1 MTPVTLLMTV
11 AGFLLLFAGGEFLLR
26 GAVGLS
32 RALGL
37 SPLLIGL
44 TVVAAATS
52 MPELVV
58 TLTAGLEDLQDIGV
72 GNIVGSNIA
81 NILLILGVAALL
93 HPMRTPPSLVVRD
106 AGAMLL
112 ATAALVGFGL
122 TGALT
127 RWHGG
132 VMLALLAGYL
142 VFSYWSDTRRPNRTA
157 ERPEAGAAEVPPE
170 LMGSALGMPRALLL
184 TLLGAAG
191 LVVGS
196 DWLIEGGVAVART
209 AGVSETVIGATL
221 VALGTSLPELAAAV
235 VSALRRHPDV
245 ALGNVL
251 GSNIFNLLMVLG
263 TLALIAPVQLSAEVL
278 HFDLWALGA
287 ATLGVV
293 IVMLSRWRISR
304 LEGAIFVALYLVYI
318 VVQFVPADGAWR

>member
-1 MTPVTLLMTV
+1 MTTATLLMTV
-11 AGFLLLFAGGEFLLR
+11 AGFVVLFLGGEFLLR

-37 SPLLIGL
+37 SQLLIGL

-58 TLTAGLEDLQDIGV
+58 TLTAGLEELPDVGV
-72 GNIVGSNIA
+72 GTIVGSNIA
-81 NILLILGVAALL
+81 NILLILGVAAVL
-93 HPMRTPPSLVVRD
+93 HPVLTPPRLVVRD

-112 ATAALVGFGL
+112 ATAAFIGFGL

-127 RWHGG
+127 QWHGAA
-132 VMLALLAGYL
+132 MLGLLMLYL
-142 VFSYWSDTRRPNRTA
+142 VFSYWSERRRPNHG
-157 ERPEAGAAEVPPE
+157 EAGPEIPAELGV
-170 LMGSALGMPRALLL
+170 SALHVPRALLAIL
-184 TLLGAAG
+184 FGSGA

-196 DWLIEGGVAVART
+196 HWLIDGGVAIARA

-221 VALGTSLPELAAAV
+221 VAFGTSLPELAAAI
-235 VSALRRHPDV
+235 VSALRRHPDI

-263 TLALIAPVQLSAEVL
+263 ALAVIAPVRLAPEIL
-278 HFDLWALGA
+278 RFDIWVLGA

-293 IVMLSRWRISR
+293 IVMMSRWRVSR
-304 LEGAIFVALYLVYI
+304 LEGAIFVALYTVYI
-318 VVQFVPADGAWR
+318 AIQFQPAQGTGT

>member
-1 MTPVTLLMTV
+1 MTPVTILMTV
-11 AGFLLLFAGGEFLLR
+11 AGFVVLFVGGEFLLR

-32 RALGL
+32 RAFGL

-58 TLTAGLEDLQDIGV
+58 TLTAGLEQLPDVGV

-81 NILLILGVAALL
+81 NTLLILGVAAVL
-93 HPMRTPPSLVVRD
+93 HPVQTPPRLVVRD

-112 ATAALVGFGL
+112 ATAAFLGFGL

-127 RWHGG
+127 RWHGA
-132 VMLALLAGYL
+132 VMLALLLVYL
-142 VFSYWSDTRRPNRTA
+142 VFSYWSERRRPGPVPGEQEIPA
-157 ERPEAGAAEVPPE
+157 E
-170 LMGSALGMPRALLL
+170 LGISVLHVPRALVAVLF
-184 TLLGAAG
+184 GAGA
-191 LVVGS
+191 LIVGS
-196 DWLIEGGVAVART
+196 HWLIEGGVAIARA

-221 VALGTSLPELAAAV
+221 VAVGTSLPELAAAI

-263 TLALIAPVQLSAEVL
+263 ALALIAPVQLAAEVL
-278 HFDLWALGA
+278 RFDIWVLGA
-287 ATLGVV
+287 VTLGVV
-293 IVMLSRWRISR
+293 AVMMSRWRVSR
-304 LEGAIFVALYLVYI
+304 LEGAIFVALYVGYI
-318 VVQFVPADGAWR
+318 VAQFTPAPERGL

>member
-11 AGFLLLFAGGEFLLR
+11 AGFVVLFVGGEFLLR
-26 GAVGLS
+26 GAVGMS

-58 TLTAGLEDLQDIGV
+58 TLTAGLEELPDVGV
-72 GNIVGSNIA
+72 GNIIGSNIA
-81 NILLILGVAALL
+81 NTLLILGVAAVL
-93 HPMRTPPSLVVRD
+93 HPIQTPPRLVVRD

-112 ATAALVGFGL
+112 ATAAFVGFGV

-132 VMLALLAGYL
+132 VMLALLSLYL
-142 VFSYWSDTRRPNRTA
+142 MFSYASERRRPDLG
-157 ERPEAGAAEVPPE
+157 ERETEVPAQ
-170 LMGSALGMPRALLL
+170 LGVSAMHLPRALLAIL
-184 TLLGAAG
+184 FGAGA
-191 LVVGS
+191 LVMGS
-196 DWLIEGGVAVART
+196 HWLIDGGVTIARA

-221 VALGTSLPELAAAV
+221 VAVGTSLPELAAAI

-263 TLALIAPVQLSAEVL
+263 TLAIIAPVQLAAEVL
-278 HFDLWALGA
+278 RFDIWVLGA
-287 ATLGVV
+287 VTLGVV
-293 IVMLSRWRISR
+293 IVMMSRWRVTR
-304 LEGAIFVALYLVYI
+304 LEGAFFVALYAVYI
-318 VVQFVPADGAWR
+318 VVQFVPGPGVGP

>member
-11 AGFLLLFAGGEFLLR
+11 AGFVVLFVGGEFLLR

-58 TLTAGLEDLQDIGV
+58 TLTAGLEALPDVGV

-93 HPMRTPPSLVVRD
+93 HPIRTPPSLVVRD

-112 ATAALVGFGL
+112 ATAAFVGFGV

-127 RWHGG
+127 RWHGAT
-132 VMLALLAGYL
+132 MLALLTLYL
-142 VFSYWSDTRRPNRTA
+142 GFSYWSERRRPDA
-157 ERPEAGAAEVPPE
+157 AADAAEVPAE
-170 LMGSALGMPRALLL
+170 LGRSALHMPRALLAVL
-184 TLLGAAG
+184 FGAGA

-196 DWLIEGGVAVART
+196 DWLIDGGVTIARA
-209 AGVSETVIGATL
+209 AGVSETVIGTTL
-221 VALGTSLPELAAAV
+221 VAFGTSLPELAAAI

-263 TLALIAPVQLSAEVL
+263 TLALIAPVRLAAEVL
-278 HFDLWALGA
+278 RFDIWALGA
-287 ATLGVV
+287 VTLGVV
-293 IVMLSRWRISR
+293 LVMMSRWRVSR
-304 LEGAIFVALYLVYI
+304 LEGGVFLAAYAAYI
-318 VVQFVPADGAWR
+318 AAQFLPGIGAGP